1 MRLPASFLT
10 FGSIVTA
17 TSTVEEAR
25 TQFETFKVTFKKTY
39 AAEEEGAKFEAFQAS
54 LARVEAG
61 NADRRARGADETQGI
76 TQFSD
81 LTPAEFRK
89 TYLTLKPRSP
99 ERIAATPALS
109 KDDCAACGLF
119 PEHTNATF
127 TGGFDWVTKGA
138 VTKVKDQG
146 QCGSCW
152 SFGTTGDI
160 EGTTFLKTGKLN
172 SLSEQ
177 QLVSCDTASDQ
188 GCNGGLQEDAFVYVE
203 KNGLTSEANY
213 PYTSGAGRTGVCRK
227 AKIVAPL
234 TKISS
239 WKQVSKTP
247 QGEADLKDALTKN
260 GPITIGIDATPM
272 QDYKGGVDNPVN
284 CNAKRGCGC
293 TADDLDHAVL
303 IVGYGMGEYKN
314 GTATAYWKIKNSWAT
329 SWGEEGYYRVAAGHN
344 KCGLAMDA
352 VHSVV

>member
-1 MRLPASFLT
+1 M
-10 FGSIVTA
+10 
-17 TSTVEEAR
+17 
-25 TQFETFKVTFKKTY
+25 
-39 AAEEEGAKFEAFQAS
+39 
-54 LARVEAG
+54 
-61 NADRRARGADETQGI
+61 
-76 TQFSD
+76 
-81 LTPAEFRK
+81 
-89 TYLTLKPRSP
+89 
-99 ERIAATPALS
+99 
-109 KDDCAACGLF
+109 
-119 PEHTNATF
+119 
-127 TGGFDWVTKGA
+127 
-138 VTKVKDQG
+138 
-146 QCGSCW
+146 
-152 SFGTTGDI
+152 
-160 EGTTFLKTGKLN
+160 
-172 SLSEQ
+172 
-177 QLVSCDTASDQ
+177 
-188 GCNGGLQEDAFVYVE
+188 YVE
-203 KNGLTSEANY
+203 KNGLTSEADY
-213 PYTSGAGRTGVCRK
+213 PYTSGTGRTGVCRK

-272 QDYKGGVDNPVN
+272 QDYAGGVDNPIN